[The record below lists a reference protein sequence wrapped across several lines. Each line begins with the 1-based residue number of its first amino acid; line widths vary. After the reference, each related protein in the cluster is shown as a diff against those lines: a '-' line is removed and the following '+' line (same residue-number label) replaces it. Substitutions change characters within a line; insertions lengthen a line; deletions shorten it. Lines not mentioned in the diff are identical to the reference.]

1 MPYGYKHIHTF
12 RKRRRFEYRQ
22 SGRSFLLVFRA
33 APDARKTVGEARHVE
48 MAAGQRA
55 TCQKSVKRWKISIAA
70 YRGGGGGLS
79 SAYAPV
85 RPILGKEAG
94 IMVSRAKRQQSR
106 GPEPCCNTYIPI
118 LSSWRHKPLPWKVI
132 GFECRPRTGFLCPVC
147 GMPHDGRLAGRQKAM

>member
-1 MPYGYKHIHTF
+1 MDTNIYILSVNAGASSTGKVAALFFWCSGPRQTHG
-12 RKRRRFEYRQ
+12 KRSVRPAMWRWPPGREPHVKKVSRD
-22 SGRSFLLVFRA
+22 GRSRLRL
-33 APDARKTVGEARHVE
+33 
-48 MAAGQRA
+48 
-55 TCQKSVKRWKISIAA
+55 I
-70 YRGGGGGLS
+70 GGGGGLS